1 MEGLEPQSR
10 VSQGFFSQWPTLPC
24 WRQGQVSSCSSRSSK
39 SWVWAI
45 YVRSRCVLSS
55 FPALV
60 PLPHMEQFW
69 SKRGQCRCLMLVWVW
84 VVASLITVR
93 VWTAFNSLPLWVPLI
108 AAPASSDTVL
118 GLNYLCHPH
127 LSLELGC
134 RAGRH
139 GWCGSGCRL
148 WWCQL

>member
-1 MEGLEPQSR
+1 MEGLEPQSS

-24 WRQGQVSSCSSRSSK
+24 WRQGQVSTCSHRSSK

-45 YVRSRCVLSS
+45 FVRSRCVLSS
-55 FPALV
+55 LPALA
-60 PLPHMEQFW
+60 PLPHMSSSGARWGSAGAWCW
-69 SKRGQCRCLMLVWVW
+69 SECGLWHPWLQ
-84 VVASLITVR
+84 R
-93 VWTAFNSLPLWVPLI
+93 VWTVFNVLPLWVPLI

-118 GLNYLCHPH
+118 GLNCLYNPHP
-127 LSLELGC
+127 SLELGC

-139 GWCGSGCRL
+139 GWCGSGYKV